1 MVTDQIA
8 YSKSP
13 LPPLPQQSLAAMRWR
28 MTEGRQYVDE
38 ARRAFLMMDANRDD
52 AISQAELRLGLASMN
67 LKLSRKQMG
76 TSFAIADADAS
87 GEIDFDEF
95 LEFVGGAE
103 DEASSTIKASL
114 LGVRA

>member
-1 MVTDQIA
+1 
-8 YSKSP
+8 
-13 LPPLPQQSLAAMRWR
+13 
-28 MTEGRQYVDE
+28 
-38 ARRAFLMMDANRDD
+38 
-52 AISQAELRLGLASMN
+52 MN